1 MRQSMEK
8 RKKWPIVLA
17 WWILFISLVA
27 VVAYLSF
34 QSGEDAKELG
44 KQTIL
49 QFAESQSEGGLVS
62 QEYLDALTYK
72 IRQSGRVIAFIM
84 IGIVGTITI
93 HISFYKR
100 SWLTQTTVTA
110 VVLVGIA
117 YSTEWLK
124 KYIPSRHYSFEEMMI
139 SISAVIVGFVFV
151 SVVTL
156 VFKALKGFFRLVMAG
171 HG

>member
-1 MRQSMEK
+1 MKK

-34 QSGEDAKELG
+34 QSGENAKELG

-49 QFAESQSEGGLVS
+49 QFAESQNKGGLMS
-62 QEYLDALTYK
+62 QEYLDELTYK
-72 IRQSGRVIAFIM
+72 IRQSGRVIAFIV

-93 HISFYKR
+93 HISFYKC

-110 VVLVGIA
+110 VLLVGIA
-117 YSTEWLK
+117 YLTEWLK

-139 SISAVIVGFVFV
+139 SILAVIAGFVFV

-156 VFKALKGFFRLVMAG
+156 VFKAVKGFFRLIITE
-171 HG
+171 HGRI

>member
-1 MRQSMEK
+1 MK
-8 RKKWPIVLA
+8 KKKKWPIVLA
-17 WWILFISLVA
+17 WWIIFISLVA
-27 VVAYLSF
+27 LVAYLSF
-34 QSGEDAKELG
+34 QNGEDAKELG

-49 QFAESQSEGGLVS
+49 QFAESKSTEGFIT
-62 QEYLDALTYK
+62 QEYLDRLTYR

-93 HISFYKR
+93 HVSFLKS

-110 VVLVGIA
+110 VILVGIA
-117 YSTEWLK
+117 CLTEWLK
-124 KYIPSRHYSFEEMMI
+124 KYIPSRHYSYEEMLV
-139 SISAVIVGFVFV
+139 SIFSVIIGFAVV

-156 VFKALKGFFRLVMAG
+156 VFKAVKGFFRLVTAS

>member
-1 MRQSMEK
+1 MEK

-34 QSGEDAKELG
+34 QSGEDAKKLG

-151 SVVTL
+151 SVVSL
-156 VFKALKGFFRLVMAG
+156 VFKAVKGFFRLVMAR
-171 HG
+171 HGQKAA